1 MNYAFPFLVAARY
14 LSRLSPKDPA
24 TITLNPRTKWY
35 STSPNIRTLSAEIH
49 PLFAWTRDFLITIVR
64 IEFQILSFWIAQVSD
79 TWFWQ
84 EIGTV
89 FQRLLASCSQ
99 SLEDS
104 RLLFLRRLNFSW
116 SFVGWIIISPPRKTE
131 TPYNGRLHGPMVF
144 STTSWKALQWSSGWI
159 TSVVGKGAT
168 FQENSTKITLLE
180 WLATAA
186 IKHLVISGQLSL
198 SNIILL

>member
-1 MNYAFPFLVAARY
+1 MVQYIAKHPHSLCWNPPPFC
-14 LSRLSPKDPA
+14 
-24 TITLNPRTKWY
+24 LNERF
-35 STSPNIRTLSAEIH
+35 SHHNSPNRVLD
-49 PLFAWTRDFLITIVR
+49 FALLDCSSERY
-64 IEFQILSFWIAQVSD
+64 S

-104 RLLFLRRLNFSW
+104 RLLFLRRLKFMKFCWVDYHLTTEN
-116 SFVGWIIISPPRKTE
+116 TE

-144 STTSWKALQWSSGWI
+144 SATSWKALQWSSGWI

-168 FQENSTKITLLE
+168 LQENSTKIILLE
-180 WLATAA
+180 WLARAA